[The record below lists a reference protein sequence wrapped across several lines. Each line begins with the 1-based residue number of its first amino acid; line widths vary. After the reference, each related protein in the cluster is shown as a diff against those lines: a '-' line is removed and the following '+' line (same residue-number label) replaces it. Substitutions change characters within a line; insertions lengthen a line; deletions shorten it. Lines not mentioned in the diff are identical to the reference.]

1 MLNQIDF
8 YHLKNDNFVTPAIS
22 IAQKVLVNS
31 AKLLILA
38 PENKLSDLSV
48 RLWSDK
54 TDSFLAHGIDND
66 DVSDF
71 ATIWLSSSTKKNP
84 ISADHIILTSG
95 LSIDD
100 ISSFKRV
107 FNLFDGSSQTAT
119 EQARNQW
126 RTWSSNREHLCRY
139 FTQTDSGGWQYTA
152 SNAGE

>member
-31 AKLLILA
+31 AKLLILS

-84 ISADHIILTSG
+84 ILADHIILTSG

-107 FNLFDGSSQTAT
+107 FNLSV
-119 EQARNQW
+119 RIYK
-126 RTWSSNREHLCRY
+126 LI
-139 FTQTDSGGWQYTA
+139 
-152 SNAGE
+152 

>member
-1 MLNQIDF
+1 MSQQFDF
-8 YHLKNDNFVTPAIS
+8 YHLTNDDFASPS
-22 IAQKVLVNS
+22 ILIAEKVLVSS

-54 TDSFLAHGIDND
+54 TDSFLAHGVDTD

-71 ATIWLSSSTKKNP
+71 ATIWLSSSTEKNP

-100 ISSFKRV
+100 VSSFKRV

-119 EQARNQW
+119 EKARNQW
-126 RTWSSNREHLCRY
+126 RAWSSNPEHLCRY
-139 FTQTDSGGWQYTA
+139 FTQTESGGWQYTA
-152 SNAGE
+152 SNVDE